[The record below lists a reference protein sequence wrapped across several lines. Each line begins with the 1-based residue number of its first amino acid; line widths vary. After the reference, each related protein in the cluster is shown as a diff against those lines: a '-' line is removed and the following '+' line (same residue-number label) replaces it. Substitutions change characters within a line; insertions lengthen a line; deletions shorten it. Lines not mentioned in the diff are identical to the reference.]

1 MQKSARKSAT
11 LNLNSQFHRLYRSGA
26 SCVRP
31 SLVLYAKLNGRNLN
45 RFGITVS
52 KKIGKANV
60 RNRAKRRLRE
70 VLRLNAPYTK
80 SGFDFVVV
88 ARSRT
93 PEIEFSKLSGDLL
106 VALKKV
112 GAFLDE

>member
-31 SLVLYAKLNGRNLN
+31 SLVLYAKQNGQNFN
-45 RFGITVS
+45 RYGITVS

-70 VLRLNAPYTK
+70 ALRANAPYINP
-80 SGFDFVVV
+80 GCDFVVV

-93 PEIEFSKLSGDLL
+93 PEIEYSKLLGDLSF
-106 VALKKV
+106 ALKKV
-112 GAFLDE
+112 GVFKDE

>member
-1 MQKSARKSAT
+1 MQQSARKSAT
-11 LNLNSQFHRLYRSGA
+11 LNLNSQFRRLYRSGA

-31 SLVLYAKLNGRNLN
+31 SLVLYAKQNGQTLN

-52 KKIGKANV
+52 KKIGKANI

-70 VLRLNAPYTK
+70 AMRAHAPYMK
-80 SGFDFVVV
+80 QGFDFVVV

-93 PEIEFSKLSGDLL
+93 PVIDFSLLLEDLSQ
-106 VALKKV
+106 AIKKV
-112 GAFLDE
+112 GAFRNE

>member
-31 SLVLYAKLNGRNLN
+31 SLVLYAKPNRRDFN

-70 VLRLNAPYTK
+70 ALRANAPLMK
-80 SGFDFVVV
+80 PGFDFVVV
-88 ARSRT
+88 ARSHT
-93 PEIEFSKLSGDLL
+93 PGIEFSRLLADLQL
-106 VALKKV
+106 ALKKV
-112 GAFLDE
+112 GAFKDE

>member
-1 MQKSARKSAT
+1 
-11 LNLNSQFHRLYRSGA
+11 
-26 SCVRP
+26 
-31 SLVLYAKLNGRNLN
+31 VLYAKPNGQNLN

-70 VLRLNAPYTK
+70 VLRLNAPYMK

-88 ARSRT
+88 ARSHT
-93 PEIEFSKLSGDLL
+93 PEIEFSKLASDLS